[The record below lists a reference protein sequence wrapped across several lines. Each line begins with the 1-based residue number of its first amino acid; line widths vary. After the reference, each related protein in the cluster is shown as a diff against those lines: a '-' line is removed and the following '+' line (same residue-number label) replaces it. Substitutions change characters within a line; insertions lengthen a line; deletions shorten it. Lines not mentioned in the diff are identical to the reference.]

1 MPDLIPAS
9 TWDTQ
14 AAAFR
19 RAKETSETRL
29 QTLIKNTA
37 GSRII
42 IKKKRFL
49 LDFHVFIFTYNTL
62 IRCPLLATVGS
73 NPLKRA
79 WGLLVKIVVHMKTEV
94 MERSNKSGV

>member
-19 RAKETSETRL
+19 RTKETSETRL

-42 IKKKRFL
+42 IKKSFL
-49 LDFHVFIFTYNTL
+49 LDFSVFIFTYNTL

-79 WGLLVKIVVHMKTEV
+79 WVLLVKIVVHMKTEV
-94 MERSNKSGV
+94 MERSNKSSV